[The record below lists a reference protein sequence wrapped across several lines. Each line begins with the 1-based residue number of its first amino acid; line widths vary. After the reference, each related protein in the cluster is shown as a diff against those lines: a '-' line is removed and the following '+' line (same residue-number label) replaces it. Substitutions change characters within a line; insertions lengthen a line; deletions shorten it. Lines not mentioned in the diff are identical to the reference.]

1 MRGRPVTLAQ
11 EQEHYETIQDERK
24 AWVAATALIN
34 LSDEPNI
41 DMSSDEE
48 AAIVDEAEDDEE
60 DAIHPPIVTVDEHGW
75 DSSLTDFTI
84 PPFAFDVGPTTDIDR
99 PLPLLQLFLTPRLMR
114 RIAAATTSYARS
126 KGAASDWST
135 DSSELYRLIAVHIAM
150 GIQPCP
156 MTAMYWCAGW
166 SNDFIWN
173 TMARNRYWELIRY
186 FHVVDPSVPYNSTTP
201 LVKVQPLIS
210 DLQSS
215 FQMYYQPA
223 RDICIDEAMIPY
235 KGRSRLK
242 QYIPSKPH
250 KYGYKVW
257 CLASQGYVH
266 RFEVYE
272 GKEEKTSEEGS
283 LHQVV
288 MRLVQPYRNKHHIL
302 FVDNHFTSPR
312 LFDALLSIGVHACGT
327 VQPKR
332 REFPRSLVS
341 AAALLSRGGC
351 THKQRGQLVA
361 TAYQDRQTV

>member
-1 MRGRPVTLAQ
+1 VSSPSSSTSTTGSQVRRSSRVRGRPVTLAQ

-235 KGRSRLK
+235 KVIASGGHETRPTIPK
-242 QYIPSKPH
+242 QTSYPLCRQSFHFSTPIRCFAVH
-250 KYGYKVW
+250 W
-257 CLASQGYVH
+257 CSCLRHCPTQAS
-266 RFEVYE
+266 
-272 GKEEKTSEEGS
+272 
-283 LHQVV
+283 
-288 MRLVQPYRNKHHIL
+288 
-302 FVDNHFTSPR
+302 
-312 LFDALLSIGVHACGT
+312 
-327 VQPKR
+327 
-332 REFPRSLVS
+332 
-341 AAALLSRGGC
+341 
-351 THKQRGQLVA
+351 
-361 TAYQDRQTV
+361 